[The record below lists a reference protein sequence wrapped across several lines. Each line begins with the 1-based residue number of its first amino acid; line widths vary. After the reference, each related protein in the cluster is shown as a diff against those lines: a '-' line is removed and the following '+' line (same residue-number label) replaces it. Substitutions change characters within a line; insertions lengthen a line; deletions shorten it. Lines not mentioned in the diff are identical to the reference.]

1 MHSQDSAQIAQAL
14 FDAFNAHD
22 LDRLEALTSDGFL
35 GIGPDSPD
43 LRMGR
48 RGGRAWASAYFTG
61 FPDSKWTKE
70 RIFGQGTAFVL
81 QGIYTGTRA
90 GAFGGAE
97 RSPATHNAG
106 SVPATF
112 VGVGRFVIEVF
123 LVPLVG
129 RVQEPHDLRRLDVPD
144 LWHFLQVLLG
154 GREHGADGSEALE
167 EAAGERLAD
176 ARQSLDDEPLPLL

>member
-1 MHSQDSAQIAQAL
+1 MEERTSLFPLVPSIRPRVAVRLMHTQDSAQIAQAL

-48 RGGRAWASAYFTG
+48 RGGRAWAAAYFAG

-70 RIFGQGTAFVL
+70 RIFGQDAAFVL
-81 QGIYTGTRA
+81 QVIYSGTHT

-97 RSPATHNAG
+97 TIPPTNKTLR
-106 SVPATF
+106 VPATF
-112 VGVGRFVIEVF
+112 VGIARNGKIE
-123 LVPLVG
+123 
-129 RVQEPHDLRRLDVPD
+129 DLRGYWDRL
-144 LWHFLQVLLG
+144 LVLRQLG
-154 GREHGADGSEALE
+154 DRKST
-167 EAAGERLAD
+167 RLN
-176 ARQSLDDEPLPLL
+176 SSH

>member
-1 MHSQDSAQIAQAL
+1 MHTQDSAQIAQAL

-48 RGGRAWASAYFTG
+48 RGGRAWAAAYFAG

-70 RIFGQGTAFVL
+70 RIFGQDAAFVL
-81 QGIYTGTRA
+81 QVIYSGTNT

-97 RSPATHNAG
+97 TIPPTNKTLR
-106 SVPATF
+106 VPATF
-112 VGVGRFVIEVF
+112 AGIGTDSWCSDSSASSRTARSPWPTFAA
-123 LVPLVG
+123 LC
-129 RVQEPHDLRRLDVPD
+129 RVCG
-144 LWHFLQVLLG
+144 W
-154 GREHGADGSEALE
+154 
-167 EAAGERLAD
+167 
-176 ARQSLDDEPLPLL
+176 